1 MSCVHSLSFGQ
12 SGDPGNAL
20 QFVVLQ
26 TGADV
31 SPNTIPEKLLISVS
45 VSWIDSKGK
54 LAQSAVLGTAR
65 NAGKKSKRVAPV
77 MAISN
82 SFQEIVVEFE

>member
-1 MSCVHSLSFGQ
+1 LSFGQ

-31 SPNTIPEKLLISVS
+31 SSNAMAEKLLISVS
-45 VSWIDSKGK
+45 VSWIDSKEK
-54 LAQSAVLGTAR
+54 LAQSAVLGRAR
-65 NAGKKSKRVAPV
+65 NAGKKSERVAPI
-77 MAISN
+77 MTISN